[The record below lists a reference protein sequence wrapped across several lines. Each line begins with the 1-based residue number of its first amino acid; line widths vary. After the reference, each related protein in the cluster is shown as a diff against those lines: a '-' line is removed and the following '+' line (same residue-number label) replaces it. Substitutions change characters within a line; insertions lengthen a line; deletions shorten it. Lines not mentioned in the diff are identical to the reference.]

1 MNSFT
6 HPEHLPPERL
16 DKVLAVHLGLGIR
29 RCRAL
34 VEAGLV
40 LVDGRTLAK
49 GGLVRPG
56 QVVSVSEAAE
66 AETGVVCAAGV
77 GIVFSAM
84 GFAAIS
90 KPGGV
95 HTVAGRG
102 GNSLEG
108 CLPGLGLSGWRL
120 LNRLDLLTGGL
131 VLAAAGEREAALY
144 KGWQE
149 AGQVRKWYLALA
161 RGDVGEMELTGLIL
175 DDKRRV
181 VRVTGQE
188 DEVLRHTVVRPVRG
202 VEGNTLVLAH
212 ILKGR
217 RHQIRAHLAHAG
229 HPLVGDPVYGAG
241 EPGGLFLHHWRVD
254 MPGFTAELPPE
265 WDFVDVRAV
274 EAVRL
279 SFPAS

>member
-1 MNSFT
+1 MSTFP

-56 QVVSVSEAAE
+56 QVVSVAEPAE
-66 AETGVVCAAGV
+66 AETGVACAAGV
-77 GIVFSAM
+77 EVVFSAK

-95 HTVAGRG
+95 HTVAGHG

-108 CLPGLGLSGWRL
+108 CLPGLGLAGWRL

-161 RGDVGEMELTGLIL
+161 HGGVGELELAGLIL

-188 DEVLRHTVVRPVRG
+188 DDALRRTVVRPVRSVG
-202 VEGNTLVLAH
+202 PDTLVLAH

-241 EPGGLFLHHWRVD
+241 EPGGLFLHHWRLD

-265 WDFVDVRAV
+265 WEFVDVRSV
-274 EAVRL
+274 EAVRQ

>member
-1 MNSFT
+1 MSTFP

-56 QVVSVSEAAE
+56 QVVSVAEPAE
-66 AETGVVCAAGV
+66 AETGVACAAGV
-77 GIVFSAM
+77 EVVFSAK

-108 CLPGLGLSGWRL
+108 CLPGLGLAGWRL

-144 KGWQE
+144 KGWQD

-161 RGDVGEMELTGLIL
+161 HGGVGELELAGLIL

-188 DEVLRHTVVRPVRG
+188 DDALRRTMVRPVRSVG
-202 VEGNTLVLAH
+202 PDTLVLAH

-241 EPGGLFLHHWRVD
+241 EPGGLFLHHWRLD
-254 MPGFTAELPPE
+254 MPGFTAELPPK

>member
-1 MNSFT
+1 MSTFS
-6 HPEHLPPERL
+6 HPENFSPERL
-16 DKVLAVHLGLGIR
+16 DKVLAGNLGLGLR

-34 VEAGLV
+34 IEAGLV
-40 LVDGRTLAK
+40 LVDGRPLAK

-56 QVVSVSEAAE
+56 QLISVVDPADACS
-66 AETGVVCAAGV
+66 GVPCAVGV
-77 GIVFSAM
+77 EIVFSAM

-90 KPGGV
+90 KPGGM

-108 CLPGLGLSGWRL
+108 CLPGLGLAGWRL

-144 KGWQE
+144 KGWQD

-161 RGDVGEMELTGLIL
+161 HGGVGELELTGLIL

-181 VRVTGQE
+181 VRVAEQE
-188 DEVLRHTVVRPVRG
+188 DEALRHTLVRPVRT
-202 VEGNTLVLAH
+202 VAGNTLVLAH

-229 HPLVGDPVYGAG
+229 HPLVGDPVYGKG
-241 EPGGLFLHHWRVD
+241 EPGGLFLHHWRLD

-265 WDFVDVRAV
+265 WEFVDVRAV

-279 SFPAS
+279 SFPV